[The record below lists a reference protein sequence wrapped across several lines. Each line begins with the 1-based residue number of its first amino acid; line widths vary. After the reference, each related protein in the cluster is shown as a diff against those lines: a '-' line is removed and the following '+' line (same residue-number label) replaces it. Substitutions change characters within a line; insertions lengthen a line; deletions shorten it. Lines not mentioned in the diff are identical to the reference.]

1 MNLPSEHEPEMPVRR
16 VAPSG
21 DEAVHVPSSQEQVI
35 AAALVAVLGQVR
47 AGLDAVH
54 HAAENDPR
62 VRDALRAVRESASR
76 LGREGGS
83 RGAGGHDPGADGNA
97 G

>member
-1 MNLPSEHEPEMPVRR
+1 MNQPSEPEAEMPVRR
-16 VAPSG
+16 VAPPADG
-21 DEAVHVPSSQEQVI
+21 GVQVPSSQEQVI

-76 LGREGGS
+76 LGREGPSGGAVDGGH
-83 RGAGGHDPGADGNA
+83 GAGDAA

>member
-1 MNLPSEHEPEMPVRR
+1 MNHPSEPEPEMPVRR
-16 VAPSG
+16 VAPPG
-21 DEAVHVPSSQEQVI
+21 DEPMHVPSSQEQVI

-62 VRDALRAVRESASR
+62 VREALRAVRESASR
-76 LGREGGS
+76 LGREGASG
-83 RGAGGHDPGADGNA
+83 GAGADGSGSGRDA

>member
-1 MNLPSEHEPEMPVRR
+1 MNQPSESEPELPVRR

-21 DEAVHVPSSQEQVI
+21 DGDVHVPSSQEQVI

-54 HAAENDPR
+54 DAAEHDPR
-62 VRDALRAVRESASR
+62 VREALRAVRESASR
-76 LGREGGS
+76 LGREG
-83 RGAGGHDPGADGNA
+83 APGAPRNPDGGSGDFTA
-97 G
+97 